1 MANEVTA
8 ILPQFTVK
16 YTPVPIEIT
25 NEAQLKQAITDYASK
40 YKGLVVTEDT
50 FAEAK
55 SVRAEMRK
63 VVTELDENRRKIK
76 RGYNKPLDDF
86 EVRIN
91 ELKATVKQVI
101 TPIDT
106 AVKELEE
113 RQRQQRL
120 LNVQALIDE
129 MAPNYGVTAADVE
142 VNPEWLNKSI
152 SHKKIVDGVAG
163 TMTAIKAERDRIATE
178 ELSVRKYA
186 EANGQQSEGW
196 VTQVSAGVELV
207 EIFKRI
213 DQAVIRQKEASE
225 QERKAAEAAAA
236 VEKLKQKQVG
246 NKTVDTETGEVV
258 DAVPELVETR
268 LRILGTHEQ
277 LMALKQFMDD
287 SAIEYEYLE
296 G

>member
-16 YTPVPIEIT
+16 YTPAPIEIT

>member
-16 YTPVPIEIT
+16 YTPAPIEIT
-25 NEAQLKQAITDYASK
+25 NEVQLKQAITDYAAK
-40 YKGLVVTEDT
+40 YKGLVVTEET
-50 FAEAK
+50 FADAK

-76 RGYNKPLDDF
+76 RSYNKPLDDF
-86 EVRIN
+86 EARIN

-101 TPIDT
+101 TPIDA

-113 RQRQQRL
+113 RQKEQRK

-142 VNPEWLNKSI
+142 INPEWLNKSI
-152 SHKKIVDGVAG
+152 SHKKIVDGIAG
-163 TMTAIKAERDRIATE
+163 TMTVIKAERDRITTE

-196 VTQVSAGVELV
+196 VSQVASGVPLV

-213 DQAVIRQKEASE
+213 DQAVIQQKEASE
-225 QERKAAEAAAA
+225 QERKAAEAAA
-236 VEKLKQKQVG
+236 VIEKLKQKQVG

-258 DAVPELVETR
+258 NAVPELIETR
-268 LRILGTHEQ
+268 LRIAGTQQQ

>member
-63 VVTELDENRRKIK
+63 VITELDENRRKIK

-246 NKTVDTETGEVV
+246 NKTVDIETGEVV

>member
-40 YKGLVVTEDT
+40 YKDLVVTEDT
-50 FAEAK
+50 LADTK

-63 VVTELDENRRKIK
+63 VVTELDANRK
-76 RGYNKPLDDF
+76 RVKKGYNQPLNDF
-86 EVRIN
+86 ETRIKS
-91 ELKATVKQVI
+91 LKATINQVI
-101 TPIDT
+101 EPIDQGI
-106 AVKELEE
+106 KDLEDK
-113 RQRQQRL
+113 QREQRL
-120 LNVQALIDE
+120 LAVQALIDE
-129 MAPNYGVTAADVE
+129 MAPNYGVTAADIE
-142 VNPEWLNKSI
+142 INPEWLNKSI
-152 SHKKIVDGVAG
+152 SHKKLLDSIAG

-196 VTQVSAGVELV
+196 VTQVSAGVDLV

-213 DQAVIRQKEASE
+213 DQSVIRQKEVAE
-225 QERKAAEAAAA
+225 QERKAEEAAAA
-236 VEKLKQKQVG
+236 VEKMKQKQVG
-246 NKTVDTETGEVV
+246 SKTVDTETGELVNV
-258 DAVPELVETR
+258 VPELIETR
-268 LRILGTHEQ
+268 LRIAGTQQQ
-277 LMALKQFMDD
+277 LQALKQFMDD

>member
-63 VVTELDENRRKIK
+63 VITELDENRRKIK

>member
-16 YTPVPIEIT
+16 YTPAPIEIT
-25 NEAQLKQAITDYASK
+25 NEVQLKQAITDYAAK
-40 YKGLVVTEDT
+40 YKDLVVTEDT
-50 FAEAK
+50 LADTK
-55 SVRAEMRK
+55 NVRAEMRK
-63 VVTELDENRRKIK
+63 VVAELDDNRKSIK
-76 RGYNKPLDDF
+76 RGYNQPLNDF
-86 EVRIN
+86 EARIN
-91 ELKATVKQVI
+91 GLKATIKQVI
-101 TPIDT
+101 TPIDDGI
-106 AVKELEE
+106 KELEE
-113 RQRQQRL
+113 HQRQQRL
-120 LNVQALIDE
+120 LNVRALIDE

-142 VNPEWLNKSI
+142 INPEWLNKSI
-152 SHKKIVDGVAG
+152 SHKKTVDDIAG

-186 EANGQQSEGW
+186 EANGQQPEGW

>member
-16 YTPVPIEIT
+16 YTPAPIEIT

-163 TMTAIKAERDRIATE
+163 TMTAIKAERDRIVTE

>member
-1 MANEVTA
+1 MENAVTA
-8 ILPQFTVK
+8 VLPQFTVEYK
-16 YTPVPIEIT
+16 PAPIVIT
-25 NEAQLKQAITDYASK
+25 NETQLKQSITDYAAK
-40 YKGLVVTEDT
+40 YKNLVVTEDT
-50 FAEAK
+50 LADTK
-55 SVRAEMRK
+55 TVRAEMRK
-63 VVTELDENRRKIK
+63 VVAELDDNRKSIK
-76 RGYNKPLDDF
+76 RGYNQPLNEF
-86 EVRIN
+86 EARIN
-91 ELKATVKQVI
+91 DLKATVKQVI
-101 TPIDT
+101 IPIDEGI
-106 AVKELEE
+106 KELEE
-113 RQRQQRL
+113 RQRQHRL
-120 LNVQALIDE
+120 LNVRALIDE

-142 VNPEWLNKSI
+142 INPEWLNKSI
-152 SHKKIVDGVAG
+152 SHKKIVDGIAG
-163 TMTAIKAERDRIATE
+163 TMTAIKAERDRITTE
-178 ELSVRKYA
+178 ILSVRKYA

-196 VTQVSAGVELV
+196 VSQVSSGVPLV

-213 DQAVIRQKEASE
+213 DQAVIQQKEAAE